1 MCSSGYTV
9 VKNNNYI
16 LPFQKGENYP
26 CLDLSLFDW
35 FADNQEG
42 INTTHSKMMQQEIFF
57 YKFYIINV
65 KFYQFISLSVPTM
78 IIVHYTVLVSFC
90 HACALTHCE
99 HSSF

>member
-35 FADNQEG
+35 FADNQER

-57 YKFYIINV
+57 YKFNIIMLN
-65 KFYQFISLSVPTM
+65 FISCAN
-78 IIVHYTVLVSFC
+78 YDD
-90 HACALTHCE
+90 CALYCTSEFWPCMCS
-99 HSSF
+99 HSL